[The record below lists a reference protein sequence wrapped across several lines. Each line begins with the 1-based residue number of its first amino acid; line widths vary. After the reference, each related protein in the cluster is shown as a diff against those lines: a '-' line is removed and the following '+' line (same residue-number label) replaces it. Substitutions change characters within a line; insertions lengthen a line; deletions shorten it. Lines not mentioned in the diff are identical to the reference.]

1 MKSYLFVCTGNT
13 CRSPMAEVIFND
25 LLKKRGLHPTASSA
39 GIMGWPGQSASQNA
53 IEAMREIGL
62 DLSKHRARLLTQE
75 MLGSYDQIYVMSA
88 SHLSALQQTASEFL
102 DKIQILGDGIEDPY
116 GQNMRV
122 YRECRDQI
130 FRTLRALVEKE
141 L

>member
-62 DLSKHRARLLTQE
+62 DLSKHRSRLLTQA
-75 MLGSYDQIYVMSA
+75 MLGPYDQIYVMSA
-88 SHLSALQQTASEFL
+88 SHLSSSQQPASESFA
-102 DKIQILGDGIEDPY
+102 KIQIPGYVIADPY
-116 GQNMRV
+116 GQH
-122 YRECRDQI
+122 
-130 FRTLRALVEKE
+130 LRLY
-141 L
+141 